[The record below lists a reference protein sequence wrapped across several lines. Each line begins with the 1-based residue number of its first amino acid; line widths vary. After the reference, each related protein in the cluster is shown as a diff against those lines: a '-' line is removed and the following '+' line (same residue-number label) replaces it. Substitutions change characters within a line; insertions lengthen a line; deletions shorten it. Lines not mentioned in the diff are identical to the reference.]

1 MGSSGNQEAAMT
13 DEDPI
18 SLVISFQDLPDPRV
32 EGRCDHKLI
41 DIIVIT
47 VCAVI
52 AGAES
57 WVDVESFGKAKQAWL
72 GSFLGLP
79 HGIPS
84 HDTFGR
90 FFAALD
96 AAAFQTAFMRWVEG
110 VFRVSKGQVI
120 AVDGKTVRGSHD
132 RTLGKDAIHL
142 VNAWATRNGIAL
154 GQWKTDTKSNEIT
167 AIPPLLRQL
176 KVAGCIVTVDAMG
189 AQTKIAQAIRDEK
202 ADYVLRVK
210 ANQGHLHQDL
220 QDWFAHADHVRFAD
234 MLHSYAETVNKG
246 HGRIEIR
253 RCWAISDPLA
263 FEYIRNYEGWTDL
276 QTIGR
281 VQRERR
287 LADKTEIDTA
297 YYISSLPAEAEPL
310 LDATRFHWAVENSL
324 HWVLDVIFR
333 EDDARVRVG
342 HAAHNFAILRQLAL
356 NIIKH
361 DTSKGSLRTKRFKA
375 GLDIA
380 FLETLL
386 HQI

>member
-1 MGSSGNQEAAMT
+1 MT
-13 DEDPI
+13 DGTSI

-41 DIIVIT
+41 DIIVIA

-57 WVDVESFGKAKQAWL
+57 WVDVESFGKAKQDWL
-72 GSFLGLP
+72 RSFLDLP

-96 AAAFQTAFMRWVEG
+96 AEAFQTTFMRWVEG

-120 AVDGKTVRGSHD
+120 AIDGKTVRRSHD
-132 RTLGKDAIHL
+132 RTIGQDAIHL

-154 GQWKTDTKSNEIT
+154 GQWKTDTKSNEIA

-176 KVAGCIVTVDAMG
+176 NVAGCIVTVDAMG
-189 AQTKIAQAIRDEK
+189 AQTKIASAIRDEK

-210 ANQGHLHQDL
+210 GNQGHLHQDL
-220 QDWFAHADHVRFAD
+220 QDWFAHADNVQFAD
-234 MLHSYAETVNKG
+234 MPHSYAETVNKG

-253 RCWAISDPLA
+253 RCWASSDPLA

-276 QTIGR
+276 QTIVR

-287 LADKTEIDTA
+287 LPDKTEIDTA
-297 YYISSLPAEAEPL
+297 YYISSLPAEAAPL
-310 LDATRFHWAVENSL
+310 LAATRFHWAVENSL
-324 HWVLDVIFR
+324 HWVLDVIFK

-342 HAAHNFAILRQLAL
+342 HAAHNLAILRQLAL
-356 NIIKH
+356 NIIKQ
-361 DTSKGSLRTKRFKA
+361 DPSKGSVRTKRFRA
-375 GLDIA
+375 GLDVT
-380 FLETLL
+380 FLQILL
-386 HQI
+386 EQI

>member
-1 MGSSGNQEAAMT
+1 MSNEN
-13 DEDPI
+13 PI
-18 SLVISFQDLPDPRV
+18 SLLISFQDLPDPRV

-52 AGAES
+52 VGAES
-57 WVDVESFGKAKQAWL
+57 WVDVESFGKAKQEWL
-72 GSFLGLP
+72 QTFLELP

-96 AAAFQTAFMRWVEG
+96 AEAFQTAFMRWVEG

-120 AVDGKTVRGSHD
+120 AIDGKTVRRSHN
-132 RTLGKDAIHL
+132 RSIGKDAIHL
-142 VNAWATRNGIAL
+142 VNAWATHNGIAL
-154 GQWKTDTKSNEIT
+154 GQWKTDAKSNEIT

-176 KVAGCIVTVDAMG
+176 NVAGCIVTVDAMG
-189 AQTKIAQAIRDEK
+189 AQTHIAQAIRDEK

-210 ANQGHLHQDL
+210 DNQGHLHQDI
-220 QDWFAHADHVRFAD
+220 QDWFAYADSVQFAG
-234 MLHSYAETVNKG
+234 LPHSYAETINKG
-246 HGRIEIR
+246 HGRIEMR

-263 FEYIRNYEGWTDL
+263 FEYIRNYEGWADL
-276 QTIGR
+276 QTIVR

-287 LADKTEIDTA
+287 VAGKTEIDTA

-310 LDATRFHWAVENSL
+310 LNATRFHWAVENSL

-333 EDDARVRVG
+333 EDDSRVRLG
-342 HAAHNFAILRQLAL
+342 HAAHNMAILRQLAL
-356 NIIKH
+356 NIIKK
-361 DTSKGSLRTKRFKA
+361 DSSKGSIRTKRFKA
-375 GLDIA
+375 GLDIT
-380 FLETLL
+380 FLERLL
-386 HQI
+386 EQI

>member
-1 MGSSGNQEAAMT
+1 MS
-13 DEDPI
+13 DETPI
-18 SLVISFQDLPDPRV
+18 SLIISFQDLPDPRV

-57 WVDVESFGKAKQAWL
+57 WVDVESFGQAKQTWL
-72 GSFLGLP
+72 QTFLELP

-96 AAAFQTAFMRWVEG
+96 AGAFQTAFMRWVEE

-120 AVDGKTVRGSHD
+120 AIDGKTVRRSHD
-132 RTLGKDAIHL
+132 RTIGTDAIHM
-142 VNAWATRNGIAL
+142 VNAWATSNGIAL
-154 GQWKTDTKSNEIT
+154 GQWKTDAKSNEIT

-176 KVAGCIVTVDAMG
+176 NVTGCIVTVDAMG

-210 ANQGHLHQDL
+210 DNQGHLHQDI
-220 QDWFAHADHVRFAD
+220 QDWFAHADNVQFAD
-234 MLHSYAETVNKG
+234 MQHSYAETANKG

-263 FEYIRNYEGWTDL
+263 FEYIRNYEGWADL
-276 QTIGR
+276 QTIVR

-287 LADKTEIDTA
+287 LPDKTETDTA
-297 YYISSLPAEAEPL
+297 YYISSLPAQADPL
-310 LDATRFHWAVENSL
+310 LAATRFHWAVENSL
-324 HWVLDVIFR
+324 HWVLDVVFR
-333 EDDARVRVG
+333 EDDARIRVG
-342 HAAHNFAILRQLAL
+342 HAAHNMAILRQLAL
-356 NIIKH
+356 NIIKK
-361 DTSKGSLRTKRFKA
+361 DKSKGSIRTKRFKA
-375 GLDIA
+375 GLDIS
-380 FLETLL
+380 FLEKLL
-386 HQI
+386 DQI

>member
-1 MGSSGNQEAAMT
+1 MEAWMSN
-13 DEDPI
+13 EDPI
-18 SLVISFQDLPDPRV
+18 SLIISFQDLPDPRV

-57 WVDVESFGKAKQAWL
+57 WVDVANFGEAKRDWL
-72 GSFLGLP
+72 RRFLELP
-79 HGIPS
+79 AGIPS

-96 AAAFQTAFMRWVEG
+96 AAAFQSAFMRWVEG

-120 AVDGKTVRGSHD
+120 AIDGKTVRGSQE
-132 RTLGKDAIHL
+132 RTMGKDAIHI
-142 VNAWATRNGIAL
+142 VNAWATHNGIAL

-176 KVAGCIVTVDAMG
+176 NVAGCIVTLDAMG
-189 AQTKIAQAIRDEK
+189 AQTEIAQAIRDEK

-210 ANQGHLHQDL
+210 DNQGHLHQDI
-220 QDWFAHADHVRFAD
+220 QDWFAYADQMKLAD
-234 MLHSYAETVNKG
+234 VQHGYAETVNKG

-253 RCWAISDPLA
+253 RCWTISDPRA
-263 FEYIRNYEGWTDL
+263 FDYIRHYEGWADL
-276 QTIGR
+276 QTIVR
-281 VQRERR
+281 VQRERH
-287 LADKTEIDTA
+287 LKDKTEIETA

-310 LDATRFHWAVENSL
+310 LMATRFHWAVENSL

-333 EDDARVRVG
+333 EDDARIRVG
-342 HAAHNFAILRQLAL
+342 HAAHNMTILRQIAL
-356 NIIKH
+356 NIIKK
-361 DTSKGSLRTKRFKA
+361 DTSKGSIRTKRFKA
-375 GLDIA
+375 GLDIT
-380 FLETLL
+380 FLEKLL
-386 HQI
+386 GQL

>member
-1 MGSSGNQEAAMT
+1 MS
-13 DEDPI
+13 DENPF
-18 SLVISFQDLPDPRV
+18 SLIISFQELPDPRV
-32 EGRCDHKLI
+32 AGRCDHKLI

-57 WVDVESFGKAKQAWL
+57 WVDVESFGQAKHEWL
-72 GSFLGLP
+72 KTFLKLP

-90 FFAALD
+90 FFAVLD
-96 AAAFQTAFMRWVEG
+96 AEAFQTAFMRWVEG
-110 VFRVSKGQVI
+110 VFRVSRGQVI
-120 AVDGKTVRGSHD
+120 AIDGKTVRRSHN
-132 RTLGKDAIHL
+132 RTIGKDAIHL

-154 GQWKTDTKSNEIT
+154 GQWKTDAKSNEIT

-176 KVAGCIVTVDAMG
+176 NVAGCIVTVDAMG
-189 AQTKIAQAIRDEK
+189 AQTKIAQAIRAEK

-210 ANQGHLHQDL
+210 DNQGYLHQDIL
-220 QDWFAHADHVRFAD
+220 DWFAHVDHVQFAG
-234 MLHSYAETVNKG
+234 MPHSYAETVNKG

-276 QTIGR
+276 QTIVR

-287 LADKTEIDTA
+287 LPNKTEIDTA

-333 EDDARVRVG
+333 EDDTRVRVG
-342 HAAHNFAILRQLAL
+342 HAAHNMAILRQLAL
-356 NIIKH
+356 NIIKK
-361 DTSKGSLRTKRFKA
+361 DSSKGSIRTKRFKA
-375 GLDIA
+375 GLDSA

-386 HQI
+386 EQL

>member
-1 MGSSGNQEAAMT
+1 MSEEN
-13 DEDPI
+13 PI

-41 DIIVIT
+41 DILVIT

-57 WVDVESFGKAKQAWL
+57 WVDVESFGQAKHEWL
-72 GSFLGLP
+72 KTILKLP

-90 FFAALD
+90 FFAVLD
-96 AAAFQTAFMRWVEG
+96 AEAFQTAFMRWVEG
-110 VFRVSKGQVI
+110 VFRVSRGQVI
-120 AVDGKTVRGSHD
+120 AIDGKTVRRSHN
-132 RTLGKDAIHL
+132 RTIGKDAIHM

-154 GQWKTDTKSNEIT
+154 GQWKTDAKSNEIT

-176 KVAGCIVTVDAMG
+176 NVAGCIVTVDAMG

-210 ANQGHLHQDL
+210 DNQGHLHQDI
-220 QDWFAHADHVRFAD
+220 QDWFAHADHVQFAD
-234 MLHSYAETVNKG
+234 MQHSYAETVNKG

-276 QTIGR
+276 QTMVR

-287 LADKTEIDTA
+287 LPNKTEIDTA

-333 EDDARVRVG
+333 EDDTRVRVG
-342 HAAHNFAILRQLAL
+342 HAAHNMAILRQLAL
-356 NIIKH
+356 NIIKK
-361 DTSKGSLRTKRFKA
+361 DSSKGSIRTKRFKA
-375 GLDIA
+375 GLDIT
-380 FLETLL
+380 FLEKLL
-386 HQI
+386 DQI

>member
-1 MGSSGNQEAAMT
+1 MS
-13 DEDPI
+13 DENPI
-18 SLVISFQDLPDPRV
+18 SLVVSFQGLPDPRV

-41 DIIVIT
+41 DIIVIA

-52 AGAES
+52 VGAES
-57 WVDVESFGKAKQAWL
+57 WVDVESFGKAKQEWL
-72 GSFLGLP
+72 QTFLDLP

-90 FFAALD
+90 FFAVLD
-96 AAAFQTAFMRWVEG
+96 AEAFQIAFMRWVEG

-120 AVDGKTVRGSHD
+120 AVDGKTVRRSHD
-132 RTLGKDAIHL
+132 RSIGKDAIHM

-154 GQWKTDTKSNEIT
+154 GQWKTDTQSNEIT

-176 KVAGCIVTVDAMG
+176 NVAGCIVTVDAMG

-210 ANQGHLHQDL
+210 ANQGHLQQDI
-220 QDWFAHADHVRFAD
+220 QDWFAYADNVQFAD
-234 MLHSYAETVNKG
+234 LQHSYAETVNKG

-263 FEYIRNYEGWTDL
+263 FEYIRNYEGWADL
-276 QTIGR
+276 QTIVR

-287 LADKTEIDTA
+287 LKDKTETEMA
-297 YYISSLPAEAEPL
+297 YYISSLPADAEQL
-310 LDATRFHWAVENSL
+310 LAATRFHWAVENSL

-333 EDDARVRVG
+333 EDDARARVG
-342 HAAHNFAILRQLAL
+342 HAAHNLAILRQMAL
-356 NIIKH
+356 NIIKK
-361 DTSKGSLRTKRFKA
+361 DSSKGSIRTKRFKA
-375 GLDIA
+375 GLDIS
-380 FLETLL
+380 FLEKLL
-386 HQI
+386 DQI

>member
-1 MGSSGNQEAAMT
+1 MS
-13 DEDPI
+13 DENPI
-18 SLVISFQDLPDPRV
+18 SLLVSFQDLPDPRV

-72 GSFLGLP
+72 QTFLELP

-90 FFAALD
+90 FFAVLD
-96 AAAFQTAFMRWVEG
+96 AEAFQTAFMRWVEG
-110 VFRVSKGQVI
+110 VFRVSRGQVI
-120 AVDGKTVRGSHD
+120 AIDGKTVRRSHN
-132 RTLGKDAIHL
+132 RSLGKDAIHM
-142 VNAWATRNGIAL
+142 VNAWATHNGIAL
-154 GQWKTDTKSNEIT
+154 GQWKTDAKSNEIT
-167 AIPPLLRQL
+167 AIPLLLRQL
-176 KVAGCIVTVDAMG
+176 NVAGCIVTVDAMG

-210 ANQGHLHQDL
+210 DNQGHLHQDI
-220 QDWFAHADHVRFAD
+220 QDWFAHADKVQFAE
-234 MLHSYAETVNKG
+234 MQHSYAETVNKG
-246 HGRIEIR
+246 HGRLEIR

-263 FEYIRNYEGWTDL
+263 FEYIRNYEGWADL
-276 QTIGR
+276 QTIVR

-287 LADKTEIDTA
+287 LPDKTEIDTA
-297 YYISSLPAEAEPL
+297 YYISSLPAEADPL

-333 EDDARVRVG
+333 EDDTRVRVG
-342 HAAHNFAILRQLAL
+342 HAAHNMAIVRQLAL
-356 NIIKH
+356 NLIKK
-361 DTSKGSLRTKRFKA
+361 DSSKGSIRTKRFKA
-375 GLDIA
+375 GLDIT
-380 FLETLL
+380 FLERLL
-386 HQI
+386 EQI

>member
-1 MGSSGNQEAAMT
+1 MT
-13 DEDPI
+13 DEHPI
-18 SLVISFQDLPDPRV
+18 SLIISFQDLPDPRV

-41 DIIVIT
+41 DIIVVT

-57 WVDVESFGKAKQAWL
+57 WVDVQSFGEAKQEWL
-72 GSFLGLP
+72 KTFLTLP
-79 HGIPS
+79 AGIPS

-96 AAAFQTAFMRWVEG
+96 AEAFQTAFMRWVEG

-120 AVDGKTVRGSHD
+120 ALDGKTVRHSHD
-132 RTLGKDAIHL
+132 RTIGKDAIHL

-176 KVAGCIVTVDAMG
+176 NVAGCIVTLDAMG
-189 AQTKIAQAIRDEK
+189 AQTEIAQTIRDEK

-210 ANQGHLHQDL
+210 ANQGHLHQDI
-220 QDWFAHADHVRFAD
+220 QDWFAHADQVQFAD
-234 MLHSYAETVNKG
+234 MQHSYAETVNKG

-263 FEYIRNYEGWTDL
+263 FEYIRNYDGWAGL
-276 QTIGR
+276 QTIVR

-287 LADKTEIDTA
+287 LRDTTTTEIA
-297 YYISSLPAEAEPL
+297 YYISSLPADAEPL
-310 LDATRFHWAVENSL
+310 LMATRFHWAVENSL
-324 HWVLDVIFR
+324 HWVLDVTFR
-333 EDDARVRVG
+333 EDDARIRVG
-342 HAAHNFAILRQLAL
+342 HAAHNMAILRQMAL
-356 NIIKH
+356 NIIKK
-361 DTSKGSLRTKRFKA
+361 DTSKGSIRTKRFKA
-375 GLDIA
+375 GLDIT
-380 FLETLL
+380 FLEKLL
-386 HQI
+386 EQI